1 MECGAVSKTYQ
12 GIEAHELV
20 RQLPRGNGHTARGP
34 PRRHPAL
41 FFCLQKESVKEA
53 DPLASFFFS
62 F

>member
-1 MECGAVSKTYQ
+1 MEEKQKCGAVSKTYQ

-41 FFCLQKESVKEA
+41 FFCLQKEYENWEICE
-53 DPLASFFFS
+53 
-62 F
+62 